1 MRQGCMQGFMLVA
14 ALVSTSGVW
23 AAETD
28 TAAITRLSQAFSDA
42 SARGDA
48 KTLDKL
54 LDANVV
60 FRKNG
65 AIST

>member
-1 MRQGCMQGFMLVA
+1 MRQGCLQGFMLVA

-42 SARGDA
+42 SARGDGHL
-48 KTLDKL
+48 TLTPFCCTERL
-54 LDANVV
+54 AS
-60 FRKNG
+60 G
-65 AIST
+65 A